1 VVTIQFEEVASLT
14 ALVNFLS
21 DFLNY
26 LYNFTGMLGVAN
38 YGLAI
43 ILLTIIVKMIL
54 FPLTYKQ
61 MVSMK
66 RMAELSPKLKEIQN
80 KHKSQPE
87 KVNAE
92 TMKLYKEHNIN
103 PLSGCLPLLIQ
114 MPILIGLY
122 RALMYFN
129 FSEAHFLWFTLT
141 QKNDIL
147 LALLAAATTFLQSK
161 LSGTNPNDPTY
172 KTMLYIMPLFLGY
185 ISYTVP
191 AGLALYWV
199 TMNVM
204 SILQQLFINK
214 RIGRLNVQKA

>member
-1 VVTIQFEEVASLT
+1 MSTLVQFLTSL
-14 ALVNFLS
+14 
-21 DFLNY
+21 LNY
-26 LYNFTGMLGVAN
+26 LYNFTGVLGVAN

-43 ILLTIIVKMIL
+43 ILLTVIVKMIL

-66 RMAELSPKLKEIQN
+66 KMAELGPKIKELQN
-80 KHKSQPE
+80 KFKSQPE

-114 MPILIGLY
+114 MPIFIGLY
-122 RALMYFN
+122 RSLMYFN
-129 FSEAHFLWFTLT
+129 FNEAHFLWFSLT
-141 QKNDIL
+141 QKGDIV

-172 KTMLYIMPLFLGY
+172 KTMLYVMPLFLGY

-199 TMNVM
+199 TMNLM
-204 SILQQLFINK
+204 SVLQQLWINK
-214 RIGRLNVQKA
+214 KIGRLNVQKA